1 LSLYPGKTPAKNSRR
16 IPMSG
21 QESAPAGPGQDPT
34 ATDPAAANQA
44 SQTLNPEQLAARAE
58 ERMED
63 VYDIVVTGGIVRN
76 TLDFGHDPAR
86 PDDELTPAL
95 YMDRIGIATAPE
107 TSGIGL
113 NAPVT
118 GVHANRPDTVPS
130 PFKSRKQPL
139 DRADASLD
147 FSPDG
152 RYMSRPSRGR
162 EGRAKVPRFVRLVT
176 RNEQGEPI
184 YEDEAFHLK
193 DGLRGYA
200 VRRKTLEGAGDTQYD
215 QEPHT
220 DVEEFTRI
228 VTEATD
234 IVLAAAKARAEQEQA
249 KHIVTQASIVVE
261 AAGALA
267 NLN

>member
-1 LSLYPGKTPAKNSRR
+1 
-16 IPMSG
+16 MSG
-21 QESAPAGPGQDPT
+21 SEGAPADPGQDP
-34 ATDPAAANQA
+34 AIVDPAAANQA
-44 SQTLNPEQLAARAE
+44 DQTLSPEQMAARAE

-63 VYDIVVTGGIVRN
+63 VYDIVVSGGIVRN
-76 TLDFGHDPAR
+76 TLEFGHDPSR
-86 PDDELTPAL
+86 PDDVLTPAL
-95 YMDRIGIATAPE
+95 YTDGVGIATAPGE
-107 TSGIGL
+107 KGVGME
-113 NAPVT
+113 APVT

-130 PFKSRKQPL
+130 PFKSREQPL
-139 DRADASLD
+139 DRPDASLD

-200 VRRKTLEGAGDTQYD
+200 VQRKTLEGAGDAQYD

-234 IVLAAAKARAEQEQA
+234 IVLAATKARAEQEQA
-249 KHIVTQASIVVE
+249 KRTVAEARLVVM
-261 AAGALA
+261 AAKALA
-267 NLN
+267 DFN